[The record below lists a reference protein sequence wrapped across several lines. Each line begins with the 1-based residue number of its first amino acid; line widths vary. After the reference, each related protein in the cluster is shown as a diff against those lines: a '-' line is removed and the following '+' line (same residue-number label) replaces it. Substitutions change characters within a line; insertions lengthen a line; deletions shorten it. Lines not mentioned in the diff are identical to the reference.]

1 MVCLRLL
8 SAQPLRMKYP
18 FHTKFEGDVLTKLF
32 IVLLSFLSGIASST
46 QGLYN
51 GYWKENIDL
60 KTVLVVNS
68 LVVFA
73 SVFLF
78 YIITTENG
86 FKVPLEKM
94 GPSILIGGFC
104 GFFVIMVFAIAFP
117 AIGATATSLLFISG
131 LLIASLLY
139 DHIGALNLT
148 VTSITMQK
156 VSGVLLVL
164 LGSYIALRSPA

>member
-1 MVCLRLL
+1 M
-8 SAQPLRMKYP
+8 
-18 FHTKFEGDVLTKLF
+18 TKLF
-32 IVLLSFLSGIASST
+32 IVVLSFLSGIASST

-51 GYWKENIDL
+51 GYWKESIDL
-60 KTVLVVNS
+60 KTVLLVNS

-73 SVFLF
+73 SVVLF
-78 YIITTENG
+78 YIITAENG
-86 FKVPLEKM
+86 LKAPLEKM

-131 LLIASLLY
+131 LLIASLFF

-148 VTSITMQK
+148 VNGITLQK
-156 VSGVLLVL
+156 ISGVLLVL
-164 LGSYIALRSPA
+164 AGSYIALRSPTL

>member
-1 MVCLRLL
+1 M
-8 SAQPLRMKYP
+8 
-18 FHTKFEGDVLTKLF
+18 TKLF
-32 IVLLSFLSGIASST
+32 IMILSFLSGIASST

-51 GYWKENIDL
+51 GYWKESIDL
-60 KTVLVVNS
+60 KTILLVNS

-73 SVFLF
+73 SVVLF
-78 YIITTENG
+78 YIITAEDG
-86 FKVPLEKM
+86 LKVPLEKM

-131 LLIASLLY
+131 LLIASLFF

-148 VTSITMQK
+148 VNGITLQK
-156 VSGVLLVL
+156 ISGVLLVL
-164 LGSYIALRSPA
+164 LGSYIALRSPTL

>member
-1 MVCLRLL
+1 M
-8 SAQPLRMKYP
+8 
-18 FHTKFEGDVLTKLF
+18 TKLF
-32 IVLLSFLSGIASST
+32 IVVLSFLSGIASST

-51 GYWKENIDL
+51 GYWKESIDL
-60 KTVLVVNS
+60 KTVLLVNS

-73 SVFLF
+73 SVVLF
-78 YIITTENG
+78 YIITAENG
-86 FKVPLEKM
+86 LKAPLEKM
-94 GPSILIGGFC
+94 GPSILIGGIC

-131 LLIASLLY
+131 LLIASLFF

-148 VTSITMQK
+148 VNSITLQK

-164 LGSYIALRSPA
+164 AGSYIALRSPI

>member
-1 MVCLRLL
+1 L
-8 SAQPLRMKYP
+8 A
-18 FHTKFEGDVLTKLF
+18 KLF
-32 IVLLSFLSGIASST
+32 IVLLSFLSFLSGIASST

-51 GYWKENIDL
+51 GYWKESIDL
-60 KTVLVVNS
+60 KTILVVNS

-94 GPSILIGGFC
+94 DPSILIGGFC

-117 AIGATATSLLFISG
+117 AIGATATSLL
-131 LLIASLLY
+131 LTSLS
-139 DHIGALNLT
+139 T
-148 VTSITMQK
+148 VSRCRK
-156 VSGVLLVL
+156 LPVSFW
-164 LGSYIALRSPA
+164 

>member
-1 MVCLRLL
+1 L
-8 SAQPLRMKYP
+8 A
-18 FHTKFEGDVLTKLF
+18 KLF

-51 GYWKENIDL
+51 GYWKESIDL
-60 KTVLVVNS
+60 KTILVVNS

-94 GPSILIGGFC
+94 DPSILIGGFC

-131 LLIASLLY
+131 LLIASLVY
-139 DHIGALNLT
+139 DHVGALNLAVNA
-148 VTSITMQK
+148 VTLQK
-156 VSGVLLVL
+156 AAGVLLVV
-164 LGSYIALRSPA
+164 LGSYIALRSPL